1 MLWTRIWHLKL
12 TYLQQLSYS
21 CRFSLYSLRSTPVDR
36 QLNFRLKRNYRVS
49 KYSFKHGGNMSI
61 YMKVLLLPYFQYKS
75 LNITILTFLKIYFV
89 LWENEGQHWVKN
101 EPFFLLYEL
110 LHQQARG
117 FYSFFSHWNAFYQN
131 SRKTVLAFFFFFFC
145 FVFVQNV
152 MSKFIKVLPKKL
164 NNPLLEKSW
173 ARSYEVAC

>member
-1 MLWTRIWHLKL
+1 MLRTRILHLKL
-12 TYLQQLSYS
+12 TYLQQLSYF
-21 CRFSLYSLRSTPVDR
+21 CRFSLYSLRSTPVDS
-36 QLNFRLKRNYRVS
+36 QLNFRLERNYRVS

-117 FYSFFSHWNAFYQN
+117 FLQFFFS
-131 SRKTVLAFFFFFFC
+131 LEC
-145 FVFVQNV
+145 L
-152 MSKFIKVLPKKL
+152 LPKLKK
-164 NNPLLEKSW
+164 NCARVFLLFLLLCFCSKCD
-173 ARSYEVAC
+173 V